1 MKILKSKF
9 TDVCTLGLFVLV
21 LMPSCGEGKK
31 NSETQAESAT
41 EDVRTEENQSKDY
54 YDITAVRIGNLDFT
68 AAINNAEKLYEL
80 DGNKT
85 MLEAPAKTDYFNS
98 TDGSSPVNNAP
109 ILLSKIENG
118 KPFTFTSKVTPSFT
132 QTGTYSAGV
141 LYIYSD
147 NSLYQKFCF
156 EQDERGKH
164 RVVTVR
170 TMNTSDDNNHDEVN
184 QPYVYMKISSD
195 GKSIG
200 SYYSLD
206 NKNWQMVRLYKNDY
220 PKDLFIGI
228 SSQSPK
234 DPKSTTVFEEI
245 KFENKSIKDFRIG
258 V

>member
-1 MKILKSKF
+1 MLKSNF
-9 TDVCTLGLFVLV
+9 TKRRFLGLFFLV
-21 LMPSCGEGKK
+21 SLLSCGESKK
-31 NSETQAESAT
+31 NNDAQTGNV
-41 EDVRTEENQSKDY
+41 DGNVKIVQSPKKDY
-54 YDITAVRIGNLDFT
+54 YEISETRIGNLDFT
-68 AAINNAEKLYEL
+68 AAINNAEKLL
-80 DGNKT
+80 KMNGNKVIF
-85 MLEAPAKTDYFNS
+85 EAPAKTDYFNS

-109 ILLSKIENG
+109 ILLSKIDNG

-170 TMNTSDDNNHDEVN
+170 TVNTSDDNNHDEVN

-234 DPKSTTVFEEI
+234 DPKSTSVFEEI

-258 V
+258 I